1 MVISDHSASMMWDPP
16 VRGARLKADVYV
28 VHIHRLPRGDNT
40 MSEIS
45 HGLGRPALEHLLF
58 LGPID
63 TQLMTSGIYLRLVEA
78 VDGPVN

>member
-1 MVISDHSASMMWDPP
+1 
-16 VRGARLKADVYV
+16 
-28 VHIHRLPRGDNT
+28 

-63 TQLMTSGIYLRLVEA
+63 TQLMTSGIYSRLVEA